1 MKSILKCE
9 DYATPSARGT
19 GEGGFLIRN
28 FTCILILLLVFVPVQ
43 VLQAQKSV
51 ADFFHNEQL
60 KNILEQIVT
69 DFMLI
74 TSEVFEE
81 ARREGGREQET
92 DRQKIKYYFIYMYV
106 LLLIGFRIVGPV
118 S

>member
-19 GEGGFLIRN
+19 GEGGFLNLN
-28 FTCILILLLVFVPVQ
+28 FILILLLVFVPVQ

-69 DFMLI
+69 EFMLL
-74 TSEVFEE
+74 TSEVRRTEE
-81 ARREGGREQET
+81 REGGSKRLA
-92 DRQKIKYYFIYMYV
+92 DRNKI
-106 LLLIGFRIVGPV
+106 LLY
-118 S
+118 